1 MDIRN
6 RRALKEA
13 AGAKLAAAQYDPRRL
28 ALVHTGAALGV
39 ALLVMLINYLIG
51 TQVETAGGLSGMG
64 MRSVLGTV
72 QTTLEYAVNIA
83 MPFWEMGF
91 IYAAVCMARG
101 QRVGPAS
108 LLEGFRRFGPVLRL
122 RLMKLFLYFGAAI
135 ACVYAASFLFMLTP
149 FSTPMVET
157 LLPLMESAMTVEEME
172 LVLMQLPTE
181 ELIQMSVPYL
191 VIFGILF
198 LVAALFLCYRFRVAD
213 FILMD
218 EPKTGA
224 LLAMS
229 LSTRM
234 TRRNR
239 WELLKLD
246 LSFWWFYL
254 LAAVSVAVTYGDV
267 LLPLMGVTLPMS
279 AEAAW
284 FVFYLLGAAVQL
296 GLYWYGYSHLQTTW
310 AVAHDTLRQMLQ
322 EQLTKPAVPQP
333 VPQKL
338 PWDDYQTE

>member
-13 AGAKLAAAQYDPRRL
+13 ASARLAAAQYDPRRL
-28 ALVHTGAALGV
+28 ALLHTGIGLGAAV
-39 ALLVMLINYLIG
+39 MVMLINYLIG
-51 TQVETAGGLSGMG
+51 TQVETVGGLSGMG
-64 MRSVLGTV
+64 MRSLLGTV

-91 IYAAVCMARG
+91 IYAAVRMARG
-101 QRVGPAS
+101 QQAGPGS

-122 RLMKLFLYFGAAI
+122 WMMKLFLYFGAAV
-135 ACVYAASFLFMLTP
+135 ACVYASSFLFVLTP
-149 FSTPMVET
+149 LATPMIET
-157 LLPLMESAMTVEEME
+157 LLPLMESTATVEEVE
-172 LVLMQLPTE
+172 AVLMQYPAE
-181 ELIQMSVPYL
+181 ELMQMAVPYL
-191 VIFGILF
+191 VIFGCLF
-198 LVAALFLCYRFRVAD
+198 LVAALMLFYRFRVAD

-234 TRRNR
+234 TRHNR
-239 WELLKLD
+239 WALLKLD

-254 LAAVSVAVTYGDV
+254 LALVSVVVTYGDL

-279 AEAAW
+279 ADAAW
-284 FVFYLLGAAVQL
+284 FVFYLLGAVIQL

-322 EQLTKPAVPQP
+322 EQLTAQVIPKPAPQN
-333 VPQKL
+333 L
-338 PWDDYQTE
+338 PWDDYQAQ